1 MGYQRPS
8 LDDEW
13 QGLEPEQPK
22 QRSGLVWAGIIGG
35 VILLFVCLASL
46 FVLLRQFNQR
56 TSTPLPPPGMA
67 TSVVGAPG
75 LGTPS
80 VPTPLIV
87 LTNTAVPASSTNL
100 PAATVTLPILATA
113 TLPLAATVTV
123 ATVTVATIPPPTGS
137 VQAAPLSSPPTINGD
152 LSEWAGIG
160 AYESTYR
167 VFSAPGWNG
176 TDDLTA
182 VWRLGWD
189 AANLYIAVAVSDDVH
204 VQTQTGNQIFRGDSV
219 DMQFETNL
227 ARASSQLGPSNFQIT
242 FSPGDFVG
250 LAPSAF
256 RFQGTSQGQ
265 ILDAPGGHRITLAAQ
280 KTAVGY
286 NLEAA
291 IPWADL
297 SITPFSGLVLGV
309 SLNANDNDTPGTAVQ
324 EVMKSHVS
332 TRTFTNP
339 TTWGTL
345 TLR

>member
-1 MGYQRPS
+1 MGNQRPS
-8 LDDEW
+8 LDEEW
-13 QGLEPEQPK
+13 RGLEPVQPK
-22 QRSGLVWAGIIGG
+22 QRSEFLWVGVALGIVVVSCLCLVGG
-35 VILLFVCLASL
+35 YLLVG
-46 FVLLRQFNQR
+46 QFNQR
-56 TSTPLPPPGMA
+56 ADPSLPPP
-67 TSVVGAPG
+67 PG
-75 LGTPS
+75 
-80 VPTPLIV
+80 VPTPLVV
-87 LTNTAVPASSTNL
+87 LTETAVSSPTNP
-100 PAATVTLPILATA
+100 PAASPTA
-113 TLPLAATVTV
+113 TPDITATSPAAP
-123 ATVTVATIPPPTGS
+123 TIPPPTS
-137 VQAAPLSSPPTINGD
+137 NVEAAPALSPPTIDGD
-152 LSEWAGIG
+152 LSEWAGVR

-167 VFSAPGWNG
+167 VFNAPRWDG

-182 VWRLGWD
+182 VWQLAWD
-189 AANLYIAVAVSDDVH
+189 ATHLYIAVAVADDVH

-242 FSPGDFVG
+242 FSPGNFAG
-250 LAPSAF
+250 LPPSAF

-291 IPWADL
+291 IPWSDL
-297 SITPFSGLVLGV
+297 NVAPFSGLVLGV
-309 SLNANDNDTPGTAVQ
+309 ALNASDNDTPGTAVQ

-332 TRTFTNP
+332 TRTFANP

>member
-1 MGYQRPS
+1 MGNQRPS

-13 QGLEPEQPK
+13 QGLEPVQPK
-22 QRSGLVWAGIIGG
+22 QRSEFLWIGVALG
-35 VILLFVCLASL
+35 VIALSCLCLVGAYFLIGQFS
-46 FVLLRQFNQR
+46 RQ
-56 TSTPLPPPGMA
+56 PGPGLPPP
-67 TSVVGAPG
+67 
-75 LGTPS
+75 PS

-87 LTNTAVPASSTNL
+87 LTETAVSSPTDSPAASPTNL
-100 PAATVTLPILATA
+100 PQMTATSPLVPTITLP
-113 TLPLAATVTV
+113 AAPPTV
-123 ATVTVATIPPPTGS
+123 PPPTS
-137 VQAAPLSSPPTINGD
+137 NVEATPALSPPTIDGD
-152 LSEWAGIG
+152 LSEWVGIR

-167 VFSAPGWNG
+167 VFSAPSWDG

-182 VWRLGWD
+182 VWRLAWD
-189 AANLYIAVAVSDDVH
+189 ATNLYIAVTVTDDVH

-242 FSPGDFVG
+242 FSPGNFAG
-250 LAPSAF
+250 LPPSAF

-265 ILDAPGGHRITLAAQ
+265 MLDAPGGHRVTVAAQ

-291 IPWADL
+291 IPWSDL
-297 SITPFSGLVLGV
+297 NVTPFTGLVMGV
-309 SLNANDNDTPGTAVQ
+309 ALNANDNDTPGTAVQ

-332 TRTFTNP
+332 TRTFANP